1 MFYVNNESVSYEG
14 NCQSD
19 GTELTKE
26 TFLIEEIITLQEGDI
41 FEVEIWYEGWEDI
54 NFYFNSLEFDTGI
67 EVYFTMPEE

>member
-1 MFYVNNESVSYEG
+1 MFYVNNESVAYEG
-14 NCQSD
+14 ECQSD

-67 EVYFTMPEE
+67 EVYFTMPE